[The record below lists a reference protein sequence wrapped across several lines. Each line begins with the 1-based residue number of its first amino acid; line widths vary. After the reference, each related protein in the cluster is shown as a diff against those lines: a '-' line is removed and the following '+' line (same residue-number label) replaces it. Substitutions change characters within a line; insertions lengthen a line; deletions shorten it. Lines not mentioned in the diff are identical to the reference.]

1 MNNNLKNHWEN
12 IYQNKNEDEVSWFQK
27 TPDTSIE
34 IINSIKIKKQSKIID
49 VGSGRSRLFKNLIE
63 QGYNNLTYLDISE
76 SAAKKSKIFL
86 GQESKNIEW
95 IVEDVLNF
103 EPKQNFDVWHDR
115 AVFHFLTDQNQIKKY
130 VDLVSRN
137 ISNNGYLII
146 GTFSEQGP
154 LKCSGLEVSRYSES
168 LIKTTFSESFNLL
181 NSFKIDHS
189 TPFNTTQNFLFS
201 VLKKINV

>member
-1 MNNNLKNHWEN
+1 MNYNLKNHWEN
-12 IYQNKNEDEVSWFQK
+12 VYQNKNENEVSWFQK
-27 TPDTSIE
+27 VPETSID
-34 IINSIKIKKQSKIID
+34 IINSIKITKQSKIID

-76 SAAKKSKIFL
+76 SAAKKSKIFM
-86 GQESKNIEW
+86 GEQSKNIEW

-103 EPKQNFDVWHDR
+103 KPKQNFDVWHDR
-115 AVFHFLTDQNQIKKY
+115 AVFHFLTDKNQIKKY
-130 VDLVSRN
+130 VDFVSRN

-168 LIKTTFSESFNLL
+168 LVKTTFIESFTLL
-181 NSFKIDHS
+181 NSFKIDHL

>member
-86 GQESKNIEW
+86 GEQSKNIEW
-95 IVEDVLNF
+95 IVVDVLNF

-115 AVFHFLTDQNQIKKY
+115 AVFHFLTEQNQIKKY

-154 LKCSGLEVSRYSES
+154 LKCSGLKVSRYSES
-168 LIKTTFSESFNLL
+168 LIKTTFIESFTLL

>member
-27 TPDTSIE
+27 TPNTSIE
-34 IINSIKIKKQSKIID
+34 IINSIKIKKESKIID

-154 LKCSGLEVSRYSES
+154 LKCSGLDVSRYSES

-201 VLKKINV
+201 VLKKINI

>member
-63 QGYNNLTYLDISE
+63 LGYNNLTYLDISE

-86 GQESKNIEW
+86 GEQSKNIEW

-154 LKCSGLEVSRYSES
+154 LKCSGLQVSRYSES
-168 LIKTTFSESFNLL
+168 LIKTTFIESFNLL

-201 VLKKINV
+201 VLKKINI

>member
-86 GQESKNIEW
+86 GEQSKNIEW

-201 VLKKINV
+201 VFKKINV

>member
-27 TPDTSIE
+27 IPDTSIE

-63 QGYNNLTYLDISE
+63 LGYNNLTYLDISE

-86 GQESKNIEW
+86 GEQSKNIKW

-168 LIKTTFSESFNLL
+168 LIKTTFIESFTLL

>member
-27 TPDTSIE
+27 NPNTSIE
-34 IINSIKIKKQSKIID
+34 IINSIKIKKESKIID

-63 QGYNNLTYLDISE
+63 LGYNNLTYLDISE

-86 GQESKNIEW
+86 GEQSKNIEW

-168 LIKTTFSESFNLL
+168 LIKTTFIESFTLL

-201 VLKKINV
+201 VLKKISI

>member
-12 IYQNKNEDEVSWFQK
+12 IYQNKNEDDVSWFQK

-86 GQESKNIEW
+86 GEQSKKIEW

-115 AVFHFLTDQNQIKKY
+115 AVFHFLTDKNQIKKY

-168 LIKTTFSESFNLL
+168 LIKTTFIESFALL

>member
-1 MNNNLKNHWEN
+1 MAFSGLILAGLYGIENNLKLEDPLKGN

-27 TPDTSIE
+27 TPNTSIE
-34 IINSIKIKKQSKIID
+34 IINSIKIKKESKIID

-86 GQESKNIEW
+86 GEQSKNIEW
-95 IVEDVLNF
+95 IVEDVLNYD
-103 EPKQNFDVWHDR
+103 PKQNFDVWHDR

-137 ISNNGYLII
+137 ISNNI
-146 GTFSEQGP
+146 
-154 LKCSGLEVSRYSES
+154 
-168 LIKTTFSESFNLL
+168 NA
-181 NSFKIDHS
+181 
-189 TPFNTTQNFLFS
+189 S
-201 VLKKINV
+201 VLICNF

>member
-27 TPDTSIE
+27 TPNTSIE

-86 GQESKNIEW
+86 GEQSKKIEW

-154 LKCSGLEVSRYSES
+154 LKCSGLQVSRYSES
-168 LIKTTFSESFNLL
+168 LIKTTIIESFALL

>member
-12 IYQNKNEDEVSWFQK
+12 IYQNKNENEVSWFQK
-27 TPDTSIE
+27 APDTSID
-34 IINSIKIKKQSKIID
+34 IINSIKITKQSKIID

-76 SAAKKSKIFL
+76 SAAKKSKIFM
-86 GQESKNIEW
+86 GQQSKNIEW

-115 AVFHFLTDQNQIKKY
+115 AVFHFLTDQSQIKQY

-137 ISNNGYLII
+137 ISNDGYLII
-146 GTFSEQGP
+146 GTFSKNGP
-154 LKCSGLEVSRYSES
+154 SKCSGLSVSRYTKQ
-168 LIKTTFSESFNLL
+168 LIQETFIKNFELIDSFH
-181 NSFKIDHS
+181 IDHI

-201 VLKKINV
+201 IFKKY

>member
-1 MNNNLKNHWEN
+1 MNYNLKNHWEN

-27 TPDTSIE
+27 TPNTSIE
-34 IINSIKIKKQSKIID
+34 IINSIKIKKESKIID

-63 QGYNNLTYLDISE
+63 LGYNNLTYLDISE

-86 GQESKNIEW
+86 GEQSKNIKW

-115 AVFHFLTDQNQIKKY
+115 AVFHFLTDKNQIKKY

-154 LKCSGLEVSRYSES
+154 LKCSGLKVSRYSES
-168 LIKTTFSESFNLL
+168 LIKTTFIESFALL

>member
-12 IYQNKNEDEVSWFQK
+12 IYQNKNEDEVSWLQI
-27 TPDTSIE
+27 TPDTSID
-34 IINSIKIKKQSKIID
+34 IINTIKITKQSKIID
-49 VGSGRSRLFKNLIE
+49 VGSGRSRLFKTLIE

-86 GQESKNIEW
+86 GEQSKKIEW

-154 LKCSGLEVSRYSES
+154 LKCSGLEVSRYSKS

>member
-27 TPDTSIE
+27 TPNTSIN
-34 IINSIKIKKQSKIID
+34 IINSIKITKQSKIID
-49 VGSGRSRLFKNLIE
+49 VGSGRSRLFKTLIE

-76 SAAKKSKIFL
+76 SAAKKSKIFM
-86 GQESKNIEW
+86 GQQSKNIEW

-103 EPKQNFDVWHDR
+103 EPKQKFDVWHDR

-130 VDLVSRN
+130 VDLVSRK

-168 LIKTTFSESFNLL
+168 LIKTTFIECFTLL
-181 NSFKIDHS
+181 KSFKIDHS
-189 TPFNTTQNFLFS
+189 TPFNTIQNFLFS
-201 VLKKINV
+201 VFKKINV

>member
-27 TPDTSIE
+27 TPNTSIE
-34 IINSIKIKKQSKIID
+34 IINSIKIKKESKIID

-63 QGYNNLTYLDISE
+63 LGYNNLTYLDISE

-86 GQESKNIEW
+86 GEQSKNIKW

-137 ISNNGYLII
+137 ISNNGYLIV

-168 LIKTTFSESFNLL
+168 LIKTTFIESFALL